1 MQIDIQTRGFRLTE
15 GLRTQ
20 AERRVRF
27 ALGSTSGRVR
37 SVVMRLADENGPRGG
52 VDKRCTIRANLPGGP
67 PVIIEQQEADL
78 YVAIDRAADRAARAV
93 SRRLERASG
102 GRRDAP
108 SAGNAGLDHRV
119 IKRDYR
125 ESNVESIGTWW
136 MWVGFTAIVL
146 VMLAIDLFVVG
157 GGKQHRVSMRE
168 AATWSGIWVGVS
180 FVFAGALWWYLDGAA
195 GTRRRQ

>member
-1 MQIDIQTRGFRLTE
+1 MQIDIQARGFKLTE

-27 ALGSTSGRVR
+27 ALGSTSGRIR

-78 YVAIDRAADRAARAV
+78 YVAIDRAADRAGRAV

-108 SAGNAGLDHRV
+108 SAGNAGP
-119 IKRDYR
+119 IT
-125 ESNVESIGTWW
+125 E
-136 MWVGFTAIVL
+136 
-146 VMLAIDLFVVG
+146 
-157 GGKQHRVSMRE
+157 
-168 AATWSGIWVGVS
+168 
-180 FVFAGALWWYLDGAA
+180 
-195 GTRRRQ
+195 

>member
-1 MQIDIQTRGFRLTE
+1 MQIDIQARGFRLTE

-93 SRRLERASG
+93 SRRLEKTSG
-102 GRRDAP
+102 GRRDAT
-108 SAGNAGLDHRV
+108 STANASLDT
-119 IKRDYR
+119 
-125 ESNVESIGTWW
+125 ESLS
-136 MWVGFTAIVL
+136 
-146 VMLAIDLFVVG
+146 
-157 GGKQHRVSMRE
+157 R
-168 AATWSGIWVGVS
+168 
-180 FVFAGALWWYLDGAA
+180 
-195 GTRRRQ
+195 

>member
-1 MQIDIQTRGFRLTE
+1 MQIDIQARGFRLTA

-37 SVVMRLADENGPRGG
+37 SIVIRLADENGPRGG

-93 SRRLERASG
+93 SRRLDRAASA
-102 GRRDAP
+102 RRGVP
-108 SAGNAGLDHRV
+108 PAGNAGLV
-119 IKRDYR
+119 T
-125 ESNVESIGTWW
+125 E
-136 MWVGFTAIVL
+136 
-146 VMLAIDLFVVG
+146 
-157 GGKQHRVSMRE
+157 
-168 AATWSGIWVGVS
+168 
-180 FVFAGALWWYLDGAA
+180 
-195 GTRRRQ
+195 